1 MKRFITTL
9 ALVCIVGSSSLCFG
23 WGRDAH
29 AAIAY
34 IAERH
39 LTPTAKAN
47 IEKCID
53 GRSIVYYA
61 SWLDNHR
68 AENKSW
74 GKLAHVAHY
83 DIATCEPIGKP
94 YKYMKSTINKLKKY
108 RELPDSTVKVSI
120 YHLVHSL
127 GDYHCPGH
135 VAYYDCSGEKP
146 KRLITSS
153 YDIYLKTKKTR
164 MNYHKLWDSGIVQ
177 MGQPGWGYMDWGHAL
192 DSSVSQEYIDSV
204 TAGSLKDWMKDIATR
219 TQQEYKIYERA
230 PYKDSLCADDELS
243 VVDADMM
250 NDYYEIAAKQI
261 LIGGLR
267 MAKIINDIFGE

>member
-68 AENKSW
+68 AENKCW

-146 KRLITSS
+146 KKLITSS
-153 YDIYLKTKKTR
+153 YDIYLKPKKTR
-164 MNYHKLWDSGIVQ
+164 MNYHKLWDGGIVQ

>member
-153 YDIYLKTKKTR
+153 YDIYLKPKKTR

-230 PYKDSLCADDELS
+230 PYKDSLCAVDELS

>member
-146 KRLITSS
+146 KKLITSS
-153 YDIYLKTKKTR
+153 YDIYLKPKKTR
-164 MNYHKLWDSGIVQ
+164 MSYHKLWDGGIVQ
-177 MGQPGWGYMDWGHAL
+177 MGQPGWGYIDWGHAL

>member
-94 YKYMKSTINKLKKY
+94 YNYMKSTINKLKKY

-153 YDIYLKTKKTR
+153 YDIYLKPKKTR
-164 MNYHKLWDSGIVQ
+164 MSYHKLWDGGIVQ

>member
-108 RELPDSTVKVSI
+108 RELPDSSFKVCI
-120 YHLVHSL
+120 YRVVHSL

-153 YDIYLKTKKTR
+153 YDIYLKPKKTR

>member
-153 YDIYLKTKKTR
+153 YDIYLKPKKTR
-164 MNYHKLWDSGIVQ
+164 MSYHKLWDSGIVQ

>member
-153 YDIYLKTKKTR
+153 YDIYLKPKKTR
-164 MNYHKLWDSGIVQ
+164 MSYHKLWDGGIVQ

>member
-1 MKRFITTL
+1 M
-9 ALVCIVGSSSLCFG
+9 GSSSLCFG

-153 YDIYLKTKKTR
+153 YDIYLKPKKTR
-164 MNYHKLWDSGIVQ
+164 MSYHKLWDGGIVQ

>member
-9 ALVCIVGSSSLCFG
+9 ALVCIVGSSSRCFG

-108 RELPDSTVKVSI
+108 RELPASTVKVSI

-153 YDIYLKTKKTR
+153 YDIYLKPKKTR
-164 MNYHKLWDSGIVQ
+164 MSYHKLWDGGIVQ

>member
-1 MKRFITTL
+1 MKRIITTL

-153 YDIYLKTKKTR
+153 YDIYLKPKKTR

>member
-23 WGRDAH
+23 WGSDAH

-146 KRLITSS
+146 KKLITSS
-153 YDIYLKTKKTR
+153 YDIYLKPKKTR

>member
-108 RELPDSTVKVSI
+108 LELPDSTVKVSI

-153 YDIYLKTKKTR
+153 YDIYLKPKKTR

>member
-153 YDIYLKTKKTR
+153 YDIYLKPKKTR
-164 MNYHKLWDSGIVQ
+164 MNYHKLLDSGIVQ

>member
-153 YDIYLKTKKTR
+153 YDIYLKPKKTR
-164 MNYHKLWDSGIVQ
+164 MNYHKLWDGGIVQ

>member
-135 VAYYDCSGEKP
+135 VAYYDCSSEKP
-146 KRLITSS
+146 KKLITSS
-153 YDIYLKTKKTR
+153 YDIYLKPKKTR
-164 MNYHKLWDSGIVQ
+164 MSYHKLWDGGIVQ
-177 MGQPGWGYMDWGHAL
+177 MGQPGWGYIDWGHAL

>member
-1 MKRFITTL
+1 MKRIITTL

-146 KRLITSS
+146 KKLITSS
-153 YDIYLKTKKTR
+153 YDIYLKPKKTR
-164 MNYHKLWDSGIVQ
+164 MSYHKLWDGGIVQ
-177 MGQPGWGYMDWGHAL
+177 MGQPGWGYIDWGHAL

>member
-153 YDIYLKTKKTR
+153 YDIYLKPKKTR
-164 MNYHKLWDSGIVQ
+164 MSYHKLWDGGIVQ
-177 MGQPGWGYMDWGHAL
+177 MGQPGWGYMDWEHAL

>member
-146 KRLITSS
+146 KKLITSS
-153 YDIYLKTKKTR
+153 YDIYLKPKKTR
-164 MNYHKLWDSGIVQ
+164 MSYHKLWDGGIVQ

>member
-9 ALVCIVGSSSLCFG
+9 ALVCIMGSSSLCFG

-153 YDIYLKTKKTR
+153 YDIYLKPKKTR
-164 MNYHKLWDSGIVQ
+164 MSYHKLWDGGIVQ